1 LTRSTGVLQ
10 PLQRGS
16 RENLV
21 ASIAILMYSGAA
33 AGMRDRARR
42 ITPRVPVQD
51 AIVAVQTL
59 AFFFLLSL
67 PADTYA

>member
-1 LTRSTGVLQ
+1 
-10 PLQRGS
+10 
-16 RENLV
+16 
-21 ASIAILMYSGAA
+21 MYSGAA
-33 AGMRDRARR
+33 ADMRDRARR

-59 AFFFLLSL
+59 AFFFLLPL